1 MTARFPNP
9 EAFIAWE
16 IDVDPAVIPSM
27 QHLDN
32 QARQA
37 MMDSIHGELEEAL
50 REVTEDG
57 YVVIPFHA
65 YIVNGH

>member
-1 MTARFPNP
+1 
-9 EAFIAWE
+9 
-16 IDVDPAVIPSM
+16 
-27 QHLDN
+27 
-32 QARQA
+32 

>member
-1 MTARFPNP
+1 
-9 EAFIAWE
+9 
-16 IDVDPAVIPSM
+16 M
-27 QHLDN
+27 QQLDD

-37 MMDSIHGELEEAL
+37 LMDSVHEDMGKAL

-57 YVVIPFHA
+57 HVVIRFYA